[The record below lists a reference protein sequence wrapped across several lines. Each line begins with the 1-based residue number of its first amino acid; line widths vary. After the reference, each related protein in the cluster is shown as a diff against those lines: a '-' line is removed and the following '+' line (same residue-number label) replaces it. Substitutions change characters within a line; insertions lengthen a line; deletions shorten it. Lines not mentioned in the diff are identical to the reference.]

1 MNIEARKPLV
11 SVITCTYNRANTL
24 PKAYE
29 SLCKQT
35 FKNFEWIV
43 SDDGSNDGTRE
54 LIEKWKNENKLEIIY
69 LYQDNNGKHIA
80 ANAARAIARGYF
92 DIGLDSDDFMREDAL
107 ETFIEAWK
115 SIPQDEWQNFYAV
128 KARCFDPETG
138 KAIGKDIPGGRM
150 ICHYLDAKYKLKIQ
164 DEMWSMSR
172 LEVTNEYPYP
182 DIRGGRANGGLRFYP
197 EGIGQDLAS
206 RKYKIML
213 INDALRG
220 YTINQS
226 TSLMGR
232 GAKYDRSRENIFMWT
247 HIVNDN
253 LDYFWCDPKSF
264 IKAAVGVSMDSF
276 FLKYSIKKVMGMI
289 HGILP
294 KMLVGIFMPA
304 GYMCYLRRK

>member
-1 MNIEARKPLV
+1 MDIEARKPLV

-54 LIEKWKNENKLEIIY
+54 LVEKWKKEGKLEIIY
-69 LYQDNNGKHIA
+69 LYQNNNGKHIA
-80 ANAARAIARGYF
+80 ANEARAIARGYF
-92 DIGLDSDDFMREDAL
+92 DVGLDSDDFMREDAL
-107 ETFIEAWK
+107 DVFIKAWK
-115 SIPQDEWQNFYAV
+115 SIPQDEWKDFYAV
-128 KARCFDPETG
+128 KARCFNPENG

-276 FLKYSIKKVMGMI
+276 FLKYSIKKMMGMV
-289 HGILP
+289 HGVVP
-294 KMLVGIFMPA
+294 KVLVSMFIPA
-304 GYMCYLRRK
+304 GYICYLRRR